1 MAMMRVSFLS
11 EALCRSVDL
20 NVIVPMETM
29 GIPGEVKPQK
39 PSVFKT
45 LYLLNGYS
53 GNQDDWLTYSNI
65 RALADQYNLAVVMP
79 AGENHFY
86 VDGTARGTFYG
97 EFAGKELVEF
107 TRNMFP
113 LSHRR
118 EDTFIG
124 GLSMGGFGAVR
135 LGFYYFCNFSKIVS
149 LSGAFVTDR
158 IAGMK
163 EGYTDGVG
171 DFAYYQSVFGDLSR
185 IQDSP
190 KDPYWCAKRALEA
203 KMAPKLYLSCG
214 TEDFLIEENRK
225 AKAKFEQL
233 GIVPH
238 YAEDTGIHDWK
249 LWDKQLEQVLA
260 WLLA

>member
-163 EGYTDGVG
+163 E
-171 DFAYYQSVFGDLSR
+171 
-185 IQDSP
+185 
-190 KDPYWCAKRALEA
+190 
-203 KMAPKLYLSCG
+203 
-214 TEDFLIEENRK
+214 NRK

-249 LWDKQLEQVLA
+249 FWDKQLEQVLA
-260 WLLA
+260 WLLT